1 MYEKFTSESLETETP
16 IYNMAVELEI
26 IELHKLT
33 KIIESKGG
41 TVLDVNT
48 DAAICMCPGNICPFE
63 TDTNGNVIGFYFDEN
78 NEVAKYKLETK
89 SERIKHQLLPKWI
102 RKDDYK
108 YETIKWNTLHD
119 RDDNDFESLVNEIL
133 SWLPLVQTRGWDSP
147 SLCPI

>member
-33 KIIESKGG
+33 KVIESKRG

-48 DAAICMCPGNICPFE
+48 DAAICMFPGNICPFE
-63 TDTNGNVIGFYFDEN
+63 IDTIGNVTGFYFEN